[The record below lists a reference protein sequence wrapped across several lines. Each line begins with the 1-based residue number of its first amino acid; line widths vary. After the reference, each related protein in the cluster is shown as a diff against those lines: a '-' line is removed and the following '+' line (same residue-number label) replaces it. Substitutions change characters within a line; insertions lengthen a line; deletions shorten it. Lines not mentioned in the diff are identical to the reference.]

1 MHVAITFLLLA
12 FVLTF
17 LIVYSGTLEASD
29 TSGFFALNS
38 LASSQLIADIA
49 IIVTYFGSELI
60 LIPFAGLLYLLSK
73 TNKLET
79 VFVVVF
85 AVVVSDIVLFALKTG
100 FVRPR
105 PSHVLNDVILP
116 LGVDNESSFPSGHTA
131 RAFAVA
137 TLVSV
142 RMGRKYVPLLALAI
156 GVALSRIIIGV
167 HFPSDVVGGALLGIL
182 IGLVSCEY
190 GPRVYR
196 YAVPRLFPDRRIP

>member
-1 MHVAITFLLLA
+1 MAIPFLLLA

-17 LIVYSGTLEASD
+17 LIVYSRILEASD

-60 LIPFAGLLYLLSK
+60 LIPFAGLLYMLSK

-79 VFVVVF
+79 AFVVVF
-85 AVVVSDIVLFALKTG
+85 VVVVSDIVLFPLKTG
-100 FVRPR
+100 YVRPR
-105 PSHVLNDVILP
+105 PSHVLNGFIPP

-167 HFPSDVVGGALLGIL
+167 HFPSDVVGGAFLGIF
-182 IGLVSCEY
+182 IGLVSHEY

-196 YAVPRLFPDRRIP
+196 YAVPRLFPGR

>member
-1 MHVAITFLLLA
+1 MAIPFLLVA

-17 LIVYSGTLEASD
+17 LIVYSRILEASD

-60 LIPFAGLLYLLSK
+60 LIPYAGLLYMLSK

-79 VFVVVF
+79 AFMVVFV
-85 AVVVSDIVLFALKTG
+85 AVVSDIVLFALKTG
-100 FVRPR
+100 YVRLR
-105 PSHVLNDVILP
+105 PSHVLNGLILP

-167 HFPSDVVGGALLGIL
+167 HFPSDVVGGAFLGIF
-182 IGLVSCEY
+182 IGLVSHEY

-196 YAVPRLFPDRRIP
+196 YAVPRLFPGRRIP

>member
-1 MHVAITFLLLA
+1 VAIPFLLLA

-17 LIVYSGTLEASD
+17 LIVYSRILEASD

-79 VFVVVF
+79 V
-85 AVVVSDIVLFALKTG
+85 G
-100 FVRPR
+100 
-105 PSHVLNDVILP
+105 VIP

-167 HFPSDVVGGALLGIL
+167 HFPSDVVGGAFLGIF
-182 IGLVSCEY
+182 IGLVSHEY

-196 YAVPRLFPDRRIP
+196 YAVPRFFPGRRIP

>member
-1 MHVAITFLLLA
+1 MAIPFLLLA

-17 LIVYSGTLEASD
+17 LIVYSRILEASD

-60 LIPFAGLLYLLSK
+60 LIPYAGLLYMLSK

-79 VFVVVF
+79 AFMVVFV
-85 AVVVSDIVLFALKTG
+85 VVVSDIVLFALKTG
-100 FVRPR
+100 YVRPR
-105 PSHVLNDVILP
+105 PSHVLNGLILP

-137 TLVSV
+137 SLVSL
-142 RMGRKYVPLLALAI
+142 RMGRKYVPLLTLAI

-167 HFPSDVVGGALLGIL
+167 HFPSDVVGGAFLGIL
-182 IGLVSCEY
+182 IGLVSYEY
-190 GPRVYR
+190 GPRVFR
-196 YAVPRLFPDRRIP
+196 YAVPRLFPGRAIP

>member
-1 MHVAITFLLLA
+1 MDRSRWVHVAIPFLLLA

-79 VFVVVF
+79 AFVVVFVVV
-85 AVVVSDIVLFALKTG
+85 VSDVGLLDLK
-100 FVRPR
+100 
-105 PSHVLNDVILP
+105 
-116 LGVDNESSFPSGHTA
+116 
-131 RAFAVA
+131 
-137 TLVSV
+137 
-142 RMGRKYVPLLALAI
+142 
-156 GVALSRIIIGV
+156 
-167 HFPSDVVGGALLGIL
+167 
-182 IGLVSCEY
+182 CC
-190 GPRVYR
+190 
-196 YAVPRLFPDRRIP
+196 